1 MKLYPPR
8 AFFFNLYGSGGFF
21 NTLVDSFLFQIPD
34 FAFITITLQ
43 FVKFFIPVYLYIVL
57 LVSAICFSSCRT
69 QYVPVEKI
77 KTEYRYIDRLQHD
90 SVYLKDSVRYYT
102 RGDTVFA
109 DKYLYL
115 YKYLFINKVDS
126 FTKTDSI
133 QVPYPVER
141 KLTRWQSIK
150 MELGGW

>member
-1 MKLYPPR
+1 MKL
-8 AFFFNLYGSGGFF
+8 
-21 NTLVDSFLFQIPD
+21 
-34 FAFITITLQ
+34 
-43 FVKFFIPVYLYIVL
+43 PVYIYIVL

-90 SVYLKDSVRYYT
+90 SVYLKDSVRYYI

-126 FTKTDSI
+126 FTNTDSI

-150 MELGGW
+150 MELGGWAFGGLILALIIAGWLYKQRK